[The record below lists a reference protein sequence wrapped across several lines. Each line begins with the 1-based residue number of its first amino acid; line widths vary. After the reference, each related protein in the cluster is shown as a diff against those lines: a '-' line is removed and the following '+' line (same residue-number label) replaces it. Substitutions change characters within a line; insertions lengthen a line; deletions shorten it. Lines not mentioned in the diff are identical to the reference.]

1 MLSDFVDGE
10 GDSSTDL
17 TWEEE
22 HVSEVANQIAGR
34 VKGLSLT
41 SIPSLMKRVSLNRI

>member
-10 GDSSTDL
+10 GDSITDL

-41 SIPSLMKRVSLNRI
+41 SIPSLMKRVS